1 MGFELCV
8 VLLFSFAVVC
18 THQTNFYK
26 SIISYCP
33 FEDVKNIGSQ
43 NFIVSHTKAHEVFTC
58 VDFLTRVSVIHT
70 NINFNTSWITIN
82 VFLKDLIHIK
92 NNYQPTNNNGFLDLR
107 LLDIFPSLINRVDD
121 LERLISIA
129 SVNSSY
135 AEFGSSVKSQKH
147 SYNLVFGVNTAI
159 SKYDIRIEEKDVN
172 NFKNLKE
179 IILPVTF
186 SLELQIKRAG
196 SIDEIDKN
204 SLKLTDLLILLYG
217 YFRDQFVFISNS
229 VDYIY
234 DCHPGNILYF
244 FKENE
249 IVFSW
254 SDFGRSNNYSTPD
267 LKKNDSIFHNKM
279 YFNASIHTFNFIKS
293 MSDNVVLMDILKEI
307 EELSDELKKH
317 SNPKDYF
324 QAMTNKLQLLYEEKL
339 SFGTLKEINKRVGS
353 AIFFFV
359 DNLYKKID
367 DLIDDV
373 KILKVDSKILK
384 DDNEIIKKENKILKD
399 DSKIF
404 KKDNKIL
411 KDDNEIIKKEN
422 KNLKNDN
429 EIFKKEIKELN
440 KKFNQFIE
448 SSSKNKNHNS
458 NNDEF

>member
-1 MGFELCV
+1 
-8 VLLFSFAVVC
+8 
-18 THQTNFYK
+18 
-26 SIISYCP
+26 
-33 FEDVKNIGSQ
+33 
-43 NFIVSHTKAHEVFTC
+43 
-58 VDFLTRVSVIHT
+58 
-70 NINFNTSWITIN
+70 
-82 VFLKDLIHIK
+82 
-92 NNYQPTNNNGFLDLR
+92 
-107 LLDIFPSLINRVDD
+107 
-121 LERLISIA
+121 
-129 SVNSSY
+129 
-135 AEFGSSVKSQKH
+135 VKSQKH

-254 SDFGRSNNYSTPD
+254 SDFGRSFSLKNNYSASD

-373 KILKVDSKILK
+373 KILKVDSK
-384 DDNEIIKKENKILKD
+384 N
-399 DSKIF
+399 
-404 KKDNKIL
+404 L

-429 EIFKKEIKELN
+429 EIFKEEIKEL
-440 KKFNQFIE
+440 KKTFNQFIK

-458 NNDEF
+458 NSNEF